1 MDLKDYTVT
10 SNLSLFY
17 KERLVKLTKNKQITE
32 NQALE
37 YLLDYYY
44 LDNTYHLSTLYK
56 QLSYRLFQ
64 GVDRSFI
71 IQLRS
76 IYTTLGHFLK
86 KLRYI

>member
-17 KERLVKLTKNKQITE
+17 KERLIKLTKNKQITE

-44 LDNTYHLSTLYK
+44 LDNTYNLNTLYK